1 MNTLPRCARNRRS
14 TAYYIKV
21 LVAMII
27 AAIQCRAIKT
37 GNDPNGYYLLVN
49 SESNKGLLY
58 EFNVKNLCPNT
69 YF

>member
-1 MNTLPRCARNRRS
+1 
-14 TAYYIKV
+14 
-21 LVAMII
+21 MII
-27 AAIQCRAIKT
+27 AAIGCRAIKT
-37 GNDPNGYYLLVN
+37 GNDPSGYYLLVN